1 MTRYSVDADAVLTAA
16 QHSRA
21 TIDRIHS
28 DVQTLNTQL
37 NALSGSWS
45 GPAASASVGV
55 HESWRSTQ
63 SAVEASLHALTQ
75 ALSEAGAHYREMEM
89 ANQRLFQR

>member
-1 MTRYSVDADAVLTAA
+1 MTRYSVDSEAVLSAA
-16 QHSRA
+16 QHARA
-21 TIDRIHS
+21 TIERIHS
-28 DVQTLNTQL
+28 DVMTLNTQL

-45 GPAASASVGV
+45 GPAATAFISV

-63 SAVEASLHALTQ
+63 SAVEANLHALSH
-75 ALSEAGAHYREMEM
+75 ALSQAGMHYRDMEM

>member
-16 QHSRA
+16 QHARS

-37 NALSGSWS
+37 NALSGSWN
-45 GPAASASVGV
+45 GPAASAFVGV
-55 HESWRSTQ
+55 HES
-63 SAVEASLHALTQ
+63 
-75 ALSEAGAHYREMEM
+75 
-89 ANQRLFQR
+89 